1 MNEKELQGIVQEN
14 SSNFSILIE
23 DRSFIIDETRI
34 FQTNNPLTEPTTRGG
49 IYFAEMKELKV
60 EATILD
66 IAISK
71 YLSKAMLG
79 PNKDFLDIILQAHIE
94 KDQTISIVT
103 NLTNSM
109 QKASKIL
116 LYLTVKDVIIE
127 S

>member
-1 MNEKELQGIVQEN
+1 MNEKELKGIVQKN

-23 DRSFIIDETRI
+23 NRTFIIDEIRI
-34 FQTNNPLTEPTTRGG
+34 FQTNNPITEPTTRGG
-49 IYFAEMKELKV
+49 MYFAEMKELKV
-60 EATILD
+60 EATISD
-66 IAISK
+66 ITILK

-79 PNKDFLDIILQAHIE
+79 PNKDFLDIILQAYIE

>member
-34 FQTNNPLTEPTTRGG
+34 FQTNNPLTEPTTSGG
-49 IYFAEMKELKV
+49 IYFAEMKELQV